1 MTPLLLVTGFLGAG
15 KTTFLR
21 GLLPA
26 LGQRQLRARVV
37 LNDFGDARV
46 DAATLADVAPDLVAL
61 SGSCVCCES
70 LDEMVAALAG
80 LRCGP
85 QEIVVVE
92 ANGGTEA
99 GELVALLGAEPALDH
114 LSPPMQ
120 LTVIDGKRFGSRGWQ
135 NVMEREQLATATH
148 LALGRLDL
156 ISAARADEVRSA
168 TAAIA
173 PHARWVTAETLA
185 ETLADIEA
193 AIRTTPSRAQLGAR
207 IGFVSEAGA
216 TPHDHAWHEEPSGA
230 ILHVHNPADHFASL
244 LLDLPGAIDAERFL
258 RFLAGL
264 PQEVLRAKGIVLL
277 RDPPGEKRSFQKVDN
292 EAEISPCELADPE
305 LLVPRAIFI
314 GPHLPIAIIEA
325 EVAALLAETPG
336 AA

>member
-21 GLLPA
+21 MLLPA
-26 LGQRQLRARVV
+26 LVQRKLRVHVV

-80 LRCGP
+80 IRCGP
-85 QEIVVVE
+85 GEIVVVE

-120 LTVIDGKRFGSRGWQ
+120 LTVIDGKRFGARGWQ

-148 LALGRLDL
+148 LALGRIDQ
-156 ISAARADEVRSA
+156 ISEARAAEVREEA
-168 TAAIA
+168 TGVA
-173 PHARWVTAETLA
+173 PHARWVTVESLA
-185 ETLADIEA
+185 EALAGIET
-193 AIRTTPSRAQLGAR
+193 AIRSLPGREQHARTSGSPTHGGA
-207 IGFVSEAGA
+207 G
-216 TPHDHAWHEEPSGA
+216 HDHDHDDHA
-230 ILHVHNPADHFASL
+230 LHVHNPAEHFASL
-244 LLDLPGAIDAERFL
+244 LVPLPGPVDEGAFL
-258 RFLAGL
+258 RFLTEL
-264 PQEVLRAKGIVLL
+264 PQEVLRAKGIVELL
-277 RDPPGEKRSFQKVDN
+277 QPAGEKRSFQKVDRD
-292 EAEISPCELADPE
+292 AEISPCQLADPE
-305 LLVPRAIFI
+305 LLTPRAIFI
-314 GPHLPIAIIEA
+314 GPHLPTAVIEA
-325 EVAALLAETPG
+325 QLAALMRARD
-336 AA
+336 

>member
-21 GLLPA
+21 SLLPA
-26 LGQRQLRARVV
+26 LARQSLRARVV

-114 LSPPMQ
+114 LSPPLQ
-120 LTVIDGKRFGSRGWQ
+120 LTVIDGKRFGTRDWQ

-148 LALGRLDL
+148 LALGRLDQ
-156 ISAARADEVRSA
+156 IPASRAALVREQA
-168 TAAIA
+168 TGVA
-173 PHARWVTAETLA
+173 PHARWVTADSLA
-185 ETLADIEA
+185 ETLAEIEGALRPLTGRA
-193 AIRTTPSRAQLGAR
+193 ALALTP
-207 IGFVSEAGA
+207 GFAVHTAPE
-216 TPHDHAWHEEPSGA
+216 HDHDHEDHA
-230 ILHVHNPADHFASL
+230 LHVHNPAEHFASL
-244 LLDLPGAIDAERFL
+244 LVTLPAPVDEAAFL
-258 RFLAGL
+258 RFLTDL
-264 PQEVLRAKGIVLL
+264 PQEVLRAKGIVEL
-277 RDPPGEKRSFQKVDN
+277 RQPAGEKRSFQKVDS
-292 EAEISPCELADPE
+292 EAEISPCQLADPE
-305 LLVPRAIFI
+305 LLIPRAIFI
-314 GPHLPIAIIEA
+314 GPHLPTATIEGQLA
-325 EVAALLAETPG
+325 DLLRPRD
-336 AA
+336 